1 MFHKYIIP
9 QNAMYLPESKM
20 ISLSFTEISNEPS
33 LTHSHPYFEILI
45 PQNNFGV
52 LTCNT
57 QNITLQKYNFY
68 IIPSNITHAEINKS
82 PINKAKYFAIKIQ
95 DKFQKGT
102 EYPLVIHAEKPFE
115 ELSAFLKNALKALRA
130 GDEKYALLNLE
141 CFYHGFQ
148 KLLIDQNVE
157 INTVQ
162 SPILSYS
169 ILTKEIQNYLLS
181 NCHKDI
187 KIKDV
192 AERYNLSHC
201 TLIKKFKA
209 DLGISPRDFLVQARI
224 QKAKDLLLTSDFT
237 ITQIASFC
245 GFLSPA
251 YFVQTFRENEKITPK
266 EYRVLYL
273 KK

>member
-9 QNAMYLPESKM
+9 QNAIYLPESKM
-20 ISLSFTEISNEPS
+20 ISLSFTEINNEPS

-52 LTCNT
+52 LSCNT
-57 QNITLQKYNFY
+57 QNIALQKYNFY
-68 IIPSNITHAEINKS
+68 IIPSNITHTEINQS

-102 EYPLVIHAEKPFE
+102 EYPLVIHAERPFE
-115 ELSAFLKNALKALRA
+115 ELNAFLKNALKALRA

-148 KLLIDQNVE
+148 KLLMEQQVE
-157 INTVQ
+157 INTLQ
-162 SPILSYS
+162 APNLSYS
-169 ILTKEIQNYLLS
+169 ILTKEIQNYLLT
-181 NCHKDI
+181 NCHKNI

-192 AERYNLSHC
+192 AERYNLSHS

-209 DLGISPRDFLVQARI
+209 DLGISPRDFLVQVRI
-224 QKAKDLLLTSDFT
+224 RKAKDLLLTSDFT

-251 YFVQTFRENEKITPK
+251 YFIQTFKAVEEITPK
-266 EYRVLYL
+266 EYRARNQ